1 MAQLLSTITIRRF
14 CITTICRIANL
25 MGSIIADPK
34 EENKKLSPE
43 ELAEAERRA
52 SVLLKQ
58 LLTAKEY
65 FQLTQ
70 CGYLEVKSPS
80 NPDLVYRI
88 PRRPSGVVKLYVRG
102 KLEMFLCVQP
112 VKSLPIDDVVLMHKL
127 LIEAEEERY
136 LKIANRWFLASRAW
150 APTPH

>member
-1 MAQLLSTITIRRF
+1 MVQLLSTIMRL
-14 CITTICRIANL
+14 CIAKICRIAH
-25 MGSIIADPK
+25 PQ

-43 ELAEAERRA
+43 ELAEAEHRA

-58 LLTAKEY
+58 LLTAEEY

-80 NPDLVYRI
+80 SPDLVYRI
-88 PRRPSGVVKLYVRG
+88 PRRSSGVVKLYDRG
-102 KLEMFLCVQP
+102 KIKMFLCVQP
-112 VKSLPIDDVVLMHKL
+112 VSFLPTDDVVLMHKL

-136 LKIANRWFLASRAW
+136 LKIANYWLLHGVAIAYM
-150 APTPH
+150 APIPHY

>member
-1 MAQLLSTITIRRF
+1 MRLYVSIIRRIAELINPI
-14 CITTICRIANL
+14 ITYL
-25 MGSIIADPK
+25 Q
-34 EENKKLSPE
+34 EENKELSPE
-43 ELAEAERRA
+43 ELAEAEHRA

-58 LLTAKEY
+58 LLTAEEY

-80 NPDLVYRI
+80 SPNLVYRI
-88 PRRPSGVVKLYVRG
+88 PRRSSGVVKIYDRG
-102 KLEMFLCVQP
+102 KLEMLLCVQP
-112 VKSLPIDDVVLMHKL
+112 VSSLPTDDVVLMHKL

-136 LKIANRWFLASRAW
+136 LKIANRWPPVPRW